1 MADSGA
7 PADYD
12 NTSSMSATAAVVG
25 GVGAVAALSA
35 AAALRGEKPAQ
46 HEMDYQAP
54 TTHSE
59 NHHHSEAATYVKHE
73 EPQHVAVVEAPT
85 QHETPRYVAP
95 EPVAAPAPAPVVA
108 AYQEPAKAPAPVV
121 VDVVKPLPAE
131 LVVGSAAAA
140 GLAMVETRSG
150 AAQPT
155 VYSDTPVARTPRQ
168 IVHDAL
174 PSVDD
179 LIQVETHPV
188 KRLAAAA
195 NAVPETA
202 EAAAIRRNLMPQA
215 MPQQNE
221 DLKQVETRK

>member
-54 TTHSE
+54 VTQAE
-59 NHHHSEAATYVKHE
+59 NHHHAETAAYVKHE
-73 EPQHVAVVEAPT
+73 EPQYVAATEAPI

-95 EPVAAPAPAPVVA
+95 EPAPVPAPAPVVA
-108 AYQEPAKAPAPVV
+108 AYQEPMRQAPVV
-121 VDVVKPLPAE
+121 ADVIKPLPAE

-150 AAQPT
+150 AAQPA

-195 NAVPETA
+195 VAAPETA
-202 EAAAIRRNLMPQA
+202 EAAATRRNLIPQA